1 MTTYDNEHNLFFQT
15 SLAFSWAVRAAAT
28 LRLADLIASG
38 VTHLEELAAQAN
50 VDADA
55 LRRLLRYLI
64 SRGVFAEPAPGNY
77 ILTGTAL
84 LLQDTHPQRLRAWLD
99 QEGVGGKIDL
109 AWSGLLESIHTGKP
123 AYPNQHGRSFWEDLA
138 ANPTLRTSF
147 NSLLAGHVQASE
159 AGDALVAGY
168 DWRGIRHV
176 VDVGGGSGKLLAAI
190 LQANPTIYG
199 TLIDVPDTVRST
211 RETFVSTGLSD
222 RCEVI
227 AGSFFEPLP
236 SGGDIYLLSFILHD
250 WDDHEARAILR
261 RCAQAAGRSGRVLI
275 REGVSG
281 GDSDL
286 LMLVVLGGRER
297 TPEEFSELVKSS
309 GMTLRS
315 TERLA
320 SGHLLMEC
328 VAQ

>member
-1 MTTYDNEHNLFFQT
+1 MTTYDNEHNLFFQI

-38 VTHLEELAAQAN
+38 VTHLEELAARAN

-55 LRRLLRYLI
+55 LRRLLRFLT

-77 ILTGTAL
+77 ILTDTAL

-99 QEGVGGKIDL
+99 QEGVGGKIDS
-109 AWSGLLESIHTGKP
+109 AWSGLLASVHTGKP
-123 AYPNQHGRSFWEDLA
+123 AYPNQHGCSFWEDLA
-138 ANPTLRTSF
+138 ANPTLRASF
-147 NSLLAGHVQASE
+147 NSLLAGHAQASE

-168 DWRGIRHV
+168 DWKGVHHV

-211 RETFVSTGLSD
+211 RETLAGAGLSD

-227 AGSFFEPLP
+227 AGSFFDPLP
-236 SGGDIYLLSFILHD
+236 PGGDIYLLSFILHD

-275 REGVSG
+275 REGVGG

-297 TPEEFSELVKSS
+297 TPEEFSELVTSS
-309 GMTLRS
+309 GMILRS
-315 TERLA
+315 TQHLA